1 MEGIN
6 MAFFEKE
13 KKQINYDAVDS
24 LIGEKAKLKGELT
37 SSGAVSVNGEF
48 EGIITA
54 KGDVIVYQ
62 GSKVVGNIQAN
73 NVVVSGKV
81 DGDISAIQGL
91 EILKSGRVNGDL
103 MGSRVIIEEGA
114 LYCGKVTIK
123 AVKSEEEVEKD
134 DGREI
139 EEKEEIEIV
148 EENSEQTDEK
158 ESSQAQMF

>member
-6 MAFFEKE
+6 MAIFAKE

-24 LIGEKAKLKGELT
+24 IIGEKAKFKGELN

-48 EGIITA
+48 EGIISA
-54 KGDVIVYQ
+54 KGDVIVAQ

-81 DGDISAIQGL
+81 DGDITALQGL

-103 MGSRVIIEEGA
+103 TGARVIIEEGA
-114 LYCGKVTIK
+114 VYCGKVTIQ
-123 AVKSEEEVEKD
+123 AVKEK
-134 DGREI
+134 GKET
-139 EEKEEIEIV
+139 EKETAKKEEIEIF
-148 EENSEQTDEK
+148 EEDSEEADEK
-158 ESSQAQMF
+158 EIAQAQMF